1 MRKLLIIA
9 TLLAIAVSSTLL
21 GGCKPEPQVKNI
33 VLSEVIHSISYTPQ
47 YVALHKGFFLDE
59 GLNVRID
66 VANGADKGAAALL
79 SGSAQVA
86 LFGTEAAVYTWH
98 QGAGDPIIAFGLLVQ
113 RDGSFLVGREARS
126 DFDWN
131 EVVGKVII
139 GGRKGGVPQMVLEH
153 TLLTKG
159 ITPQK
164 DVEII
169 QNIGLTA
176 TAAAFKE
183 GTGDYLQ
190 VWEPGASLLVKEGAG
205 HIVAPMSKTSG
216 LLPYTV
222 FHATKSYM
230 DKNPEVIESFTRA
243 VYKAQTWVKN
253 NTAEEIAKA
262 IQPSFPDMDQKHM
275 AEIIERYKELGVWA
289 TDPIVPAEALDN
301 LQNIM
306 IEAQELTSKVPY
318 DKVVNT
324 SFAKK
329 VVDSTK

>member
-1 MRKLLIIA
+1 MRKLLVF
-9 TLLAIAVSSTLL
+9 LALAAMLMSIVVL
-21 GGCKPEPQVKNI
+21 GGCKKEEEITEI
-33 VLSEVIHSISYTPQ
+33 VLSEVIHSIFYTPQ
-47 YVALHKGFFLDE
+47 YVALHKGFFLEE

-79 SGSAQVA
+79 SGSAQFA
-86 LFGTEAAVYTWH
+86 LFGSEAAVYTWH
-98 QGAGDPIIAFGLLVQ
+98 QGAENPIIAFGLLCQ
-113 RDGSFLVGREARS
+113 RDGSFLVGREQRD
-126 DFDWN
+126 DFAWT
-131 EVVGKVII
+131 ETEGKVII

-153 TLLTKG
+153 SLLTNG
-159 ITPQK
+159 LTPQT

-205 HIVAPMSKTSG
+205 YIVAPMSKTSG

-230 DKNPEVIESFTRA
+230 EKNPTIVQSFTDA
-243 VYKAQTWVKN
+243 VYKAQKWVHN
-253 NTAEEIAKA
+253 ASATDVAKA
-262 IQPSFPDMDQKHM
+262 IAPSFPDMDQAHM
-275 AEIIERYKELGVWA
+275 AEIVERYKSLGVWA
-289 TDPIVPAEALDN
+289 ANPILPAEALDN
-301 LQNIM
+301 LQNMM
-306 IEAQELTSKVPY
+306 IQAGELTEKVPY

-324 SFAKK
+324 TFAQKSVETLK
-329 VVDSTK
+329 